1 MTLFTRQKKTWRRR
15 NFFIKKG
22 FQARFIMKF
31 MGVVMTGSAMSGYI
45 MYLFISKDA
54 EDTFYRSHI
63 RLSSTGEMIL
73 PTLLKVNM
81 GVLAL
86 VLIAVVVI
94 TVLISHK
101 VAGPLHRLGK
111 ETEKMAEGDLTGN
124 FKLRTNDELKGLA
137 TSFEDMN
144 RELKTLFNE
153 IRLQAEDI
161 DNSAGKLFEH
171 YSFVKRNRLGVINNR
186 WAGEKIEEL
195 SKGAFALGQKLA
207 RFKRA

>member
-1 MTLFTRQKKTWRRR
+1 MLFSRQKKTWRRR

-22 FQARFIMKF
+22 FQSRFIMKF
-31 MGVVMTGSAMSGYI
+31 LGVVMSGSAMSGYI

-73 PTLLKVNM
+73 PSLLKVNM
-81 GVLAL
+81 GVLVV
-86 VLIAVVVI
+86 VLLAVVII

-101 VAGPLHRLGK
+101 VAGPLYRLGM
-111 ETEKMAEGDLTGN
+111 ETEKIADGDLTGN

-144 RELKTLFNE
+144 RELKTLFSD
-153 IRLQAEDI
+153 IRQQAEEI
-161 DNSAGKLFEH
+161 DTSANKLYEH

-186 WAGEKIEEL
+186 WAGDRIEEL
-195 SKGAFALGQKLA
+195 SKGAFSLGQKLS

>member
-1 MTLFTRQKKTWRRR
+1 MTLFSSQKKTWRRR

-22 FQARFIMKF
+22 FQSRFIMKF
-31 MGVVMTGSAMSGYI
+31 LGVVMSGSAMSGYI

-63 RLSSTGEMIL
+63 KLSSTGEMIL
-73 PTLLKVNM
+73 PSLLKVNM
-81 GVLAL
+81 GVLVV
-86 VLIAVVVI
+86 VLLAVVVI

-101 VAGPLHRLGK
+101 VAGPLYRLGK
-111 ETEKMAEGDLTGN
+111 ETEKIADGDLTGN

-144 RELKTLFNE
+144 RELKTLFND
-153 IRLQAEDI
+153 IRQQAEEI
-161 DNSAGKLFEH
+161 DSSANKLYEH

-186 WAGEKIEEL
+186 WAGDRIEEL
-195 SKGAFALGQKLA
+195 SKGAFALGRKLS